1 MRELTRPF
9 LNLWKWVDDVG
20 GYPGQLFFCVL
31 VVMLIIGFLTWYGN
45 KK

>member
-9 LNLWKWVDDVG
+9 VNLWNWVEQVG
-20 GYPGQLFFCVL
+20 GYPGQLFFCL
-31 VVMLIIGFLTWYGN
+31 IVVMMIIGFLTWYGN